1 MNRTADQKVRLIIA
15 LMISAIALF
24 FAACS
29 EPKGKSAS
37 APVASAT
44 AGNAAPRGMF
54 DHDGLD
60 KILATYVNDNG
71 WVDYAGLRNNRAA
84 LDDYLKSLAA
94 ASPQQF
100 PNDAERLAFWM
111 NAYNACTLADVL
123 ADVYQKHQSVREVKG
138 FFDTKK
144 HRIAGA
150 DLTLDEIEKR
160 GRELKDPRI
169 HFGVVCASTSCP
181 KLQRFAYTGPQLE
194 EQLSRITREFLTDS
208 SRGLRVDR
216 DPNEVHLSSIFK
228 WYAGDFTMSS
238 SVLARVKAEVS
249 GSEVLD
255 YVKKH
260 APAEIVQ
267 FIIEKNPTVKYLDYD
282 WSLNA
287 QETHR

>member
-29 EPKGKSAS
+29 APTGKSAP

-44 AGNAAPRGMF
+44 AGSAPRGMF
-54 DHDGLD
+54 DHGGLE

-71 WVDYAGLRNNRAA
+71 WVDYAGLLNNRAA
-84 LDDYLKSLAA
+84 LDDYLKSLAT
-94 ASPQQF
+94 ASPPQF

-111 NAYNACTLADVL
+111 NAYNAFTVADVL
-123 ADVYQKHQSVREVKG
+123 DDVYQKHQSVREVKG

-144 HRIAGA
+144 HRLAGE
-150 DLTLDEIEKR
+150 DLTLDQIEKR

-194 EQLSRITREFLTDS
+194 EQLSRITREFLTDP
-208 SRGLRVDR
+208 SRGLRADR
-216 DPNEVHLSSIFK
+216 DRNEVHLSSIFK

-260 APAEIVQ
+260 APAEVVQ
-267 FIIEKNPTVKYLDYD
+267 FIIESNPTVKYIDYD